1 MRQCTDTHEA
11 VSNATTATE
20 DAPPAAPPLPE
31 AVLVAIARQ
40 LPLQQR
46 LRSFALVCRTW
57 AAAAAAAPSDL
68 QAELGSC
75 IRWEHVH
82 KWLHQNSDQVASI
95 RFSHHGNRR
104 QLLQLPCARLTR
116 LQQLLVD
123 SMTLRLLE
131 IPSDEDSLIEEDNC
145 SAFSSCCAVSS
156 HLTSGTPAAPLL
168 LPQLQRLE
176 LFSCSIALEH
186 LLQLSRLAGL
196 TSLNCY
202 NSTVTQDTSSLAPAA
217 EEALTATMAAVLQGQ
232 RSLSDLSIGLM
243 GSLTP
248 LALQPISSMQRLQRL
263 QLYVS
268 ADAEH
273 SDGFLASLPASL
285 TALAIKDI
293 ALVPQ
298 QTAVAAQLSRLTALR
313 ELKCEELDLAPALL
327 LNWTALTSLVLDAVY
342 LMPLASHVMEVR
354 PLATSCLITAT
365 TFCLERNNSFLFGC
379 SMWACCTAAA
389 SASRSLH

>member
-1 MRQCTDTHEA
+1 MSGPT
-11 VSNATTATE
+11 VSQQTE

-57 AAAAAAAPSDL
+57 AAAAAATPADL

-75 IRWEHVH
+75 IRWENVQE
-82 KWLHQNSDQVASI
+82 WLHQNADQVSSI

-131 IPSDEDSLIEEDNC
+131 IPFEDSLDDNC
-145 SAFSSCCAVSS
+145 STFSSRCAVSTAS
-156 HLTSGTPAAPLL
+156 RLASAAPAAPLL

-186 LLQLSRLAGL
+186 LLQLSRLAAL

-232 RSLSDLSIGLM
+232 HSLSDLSIGLM

-263 QLYVS
+263 QLYVL

-285 TALAIKDI
+285 TALAIKDVV
-293 ALVPQ
+293 LVPQ
-298 QTAVAAQLSRLTALR
+298 QAAIAAQLSRLTGLR

-327 LNWTALTSLVLDAVY
+327 LCWTALTSLVLDAVY

-354 PLATSCLITAT
+354 PLGTSCLITAT
-365 TFCLERNNSFLFGC
+365 IVGTV
-379 SMWACCTAAA
+379 
-389 SASRSLH
+389 